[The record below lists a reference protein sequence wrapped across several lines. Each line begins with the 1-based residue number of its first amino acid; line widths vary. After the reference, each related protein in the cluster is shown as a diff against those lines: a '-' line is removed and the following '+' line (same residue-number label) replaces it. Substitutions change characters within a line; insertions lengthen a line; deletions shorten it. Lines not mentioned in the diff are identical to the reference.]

1 MVVKMKKRK
10 FTKNTLK
17 RALRTFFQAFF
28 ACFTADIVG
37 VDFANGGGALKNEL
51 VKLGISALS
60 AGIAGLMN
68 LEEQTND

>member
-51 VKLGISALS
+51 VKLGICALS
-60 AGIAGLMN
+60 AGIAAIMN